1 MWHTL
6 LYSECGRVTPS
17 IGLIGLP
24 KVAINLLAG
33 MQKQCASIVFVIQSA
48 RAEAEPPRA
57 LHIHQMS
64 YCYDDDSVLRSTV
77 DLFDSTHS
85 TLQMAKYVFSAVC
98 PPSRLASLLTS
109 A

>member
-77 DLFDSTHS
+77 DLFDST
-85 TLQMAKYVFSAVC
+85 LQMAKYY
-98 PPSRLASLLTS
+98 
-109 A
+109 